1 MALAQAVRGRAAL
14 RAERPEIQVGEFAGL
29 AGCSMPAVMVEV
41 GYLTNAADARLLA
54 DRQWREGLA
63 RAIASG
69 VSDYRDDTT
78 REAM

>member
-1 MALAQAVRGRAAL
+1 
-14 RAERPEIQVGEFAGL
+14 
-29 AGCSMPAVMVEV
+29 MPAVMVEV